1 MITSK
6 NKINNN
12 SPIAFFDSGVG
23 GLTVLN
29 KVKKILPNENYV
41 YYGDT
46 LHMPYGEKTKE
57 QLLEYSDNIFKLFE
71 DMNCKAVVMA
81 CNTTSSVIYEEVKN
95 RYNFKL
101 FPIVQSVSEILSQ
114 LPINRLGIFATR
126 ATIDSNAYQRE
137 IAKYNKNM
145 QVFGQH
151 CPDWVHIVE
160 ENALSEQ
167 KNIEIVHKDLE
178 KMLLNN
184 PEKIVL
190 GCTHYPFLLEI
201 LSQFAPKEMFIDP
214 AESFAK
220 KIKNE
225 LESSGLLNTETKNP
239 TERFF
244 VSSNPQLFRQS
255 AKMFYDVKETPE
267 LLTFLNAV

>member
-6 NKINNN
+6 NNINSN

-57 QLLEYSDNIFKLFE
+57 QLIEYSDNIFKLFE

-81 CNTTSSVIYEEVKN
+81 CNTTSSVIYEDVKN
-95 RYNFKL
+95 RYSFKL
-101 FPIVQSVSEILSQ
+101 FPIVQSVSEILSK

-126 ATIDSNAYQRE
+126 ATIESNAYQRE
-137 IAKYNKNM
+137 IAKYNKNK

-151 CPDWVHIVE
+151 CPNWVHIVE
-160 ENALSEQ
+160 ENALKEP
-167 KNIEIVHKDLE
+167 KNIEIVRNDLE

-201 LSQFAPKEMFIDP
+201 LSQFAPKDMFIDP
-214 AESFAK
+214 AESFAQ
-220 KIKNE
+220 KIKDD
-225 LESSGLLNTETKNP
+225 LEKDGLLNCEKEHY
-239 TERFF
+239 ERFF
-244 VSSNPQLFRQS
+244 VSSNPQLFQQS

>member
-6 NKINNN
+6 NN

-29 KVKKILPNENYV
+29 KVKKILPNENFV

-71 DMNCKAVVMA
+71 EMNCKAIVMA
-81 CNTTSSVIYEEVKN
+81 CNTTSSVIYEEVKDK
-95 RYNFKL
+95 YSFKL

-126 ATIDSNAYQRE
+126 ATIESGAYQRE

-160 ENALSEQ
+160 KNSLSDPQSIKTVRE
-167 KNIEIVHKDLE
+167 DLE
-178 KMLLNN
+178 KMMLNN

-190 GCTHYPFLLEI
+190 GCTHYPFLLDI
-201 LSQFAPKEMFIDP
+201 LTQFAPREMIIDP
-214 AESFAK
+214 AESFAQ
-220 KIKNE
+220 KIKSD
-225 LESSGLLNTETKNP
+225 LDKDGLLKTEVERY
-239 TERFF
+239 ERFF
-244 VSSNPQLFRQS
+244 VSSNPQMFQQS
-255 AKMFYDVKETPE
+255 AEMFYEVKETPE